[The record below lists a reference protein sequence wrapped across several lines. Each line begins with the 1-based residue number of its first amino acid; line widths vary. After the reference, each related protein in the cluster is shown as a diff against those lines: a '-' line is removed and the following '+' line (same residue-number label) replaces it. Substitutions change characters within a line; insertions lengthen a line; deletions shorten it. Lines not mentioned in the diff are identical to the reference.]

1 MDIDLLDVEKLMSW
15 VSMNKEASEFGMKYS
30 KEDVVA
36 YDLMK
41 RNISYVNGHY
51 ELPLP
56 WKNDSVVL
64 PESLP
69 NAQRRLQYLKQRFE
83 KNLDLHE
90 KYTEQVETYIQ
101 RGYAE
106 KLPENDPGGARTWF
120 LPHNYVVSTRK
131 PGKVRVVF
139 DCTAKSYGQ
148 SLNDHLM
155 KGPNLVSSIVGVLL
169 RFRKYP
175 VAVIADIEAM
185 FHQVHVAPRDRDA
198 LRFLWW
204 PDGDIKVEPEV
215 YRMTVHLF
223 GAKSSPS
230 CAAFCLREAA
240 NEFGKFFEPNE
251 SKNVRQSFYVDDFLA
266 GARNCEEAIKLVKNM
281 REIMEMG
288 GFNLTKWQ
296 STSAQVMESIP
307 NNCRGKVGCEQQSFG
322 GENVVLGIKWSLE
335 TDEFYFDSGTLE
347 LNKPVTKRGLL
358 AVTNS
363 VYDPLGFLAPAILEA
378 RVIYRSACRERS
390 DWDEPLSDLIRAKW
404 ERWCKSLSNLQDLR
418 IPRCCLVESKPLG
431 LQLHVFSDASSY
443 AKGCVCYLRVTR
455 GNEPADCH
463 LIMAKAL
470 LADEE
475 KRTIPQLELEAA
487 TDAVM
492 MARIVKRELDLEDC
506 ECKYWTDS
514 TAVLLSLRA
523 DRKQFP
529 VFFKNRLA
537 RIQQYTSIHDWMYVP
552 TSLNPA
558 DQTSRGTNAAAL
570 IKTGTWLS
578 GPEFLCGDPK
588 TWPSQLL
595 TGKVEANVY
604 QVFNSQVG
612 HTETPICIDAETTMD
627 KLLAHFSTL
636 Y

>member
-1 MDIDLLDVEKLMSW
+1 M
-15 VSMNKEASEFGMKYS
+15 
-30 KEDVVA
+30 
-36 YDLMK
+36 
-41 RNISYVNGHY
+41 
-51 ELPLP
+51 
-56 WKNDSVVL
+56 
-64 PESLP
+64 
-69 NAQRRLQYLKQRFE
+69 
-83 KNLDLHE
+83 
-90 KYTEQVETYIQ
+90 
-101 RGYAE
+101 
-106 KLPENDPGGARTWF
+106 
-120 LPHNYVVSTRK
+120 
-131 PGKVRVVF
+131 
-139 DCTAKSYGQ
+139 
-148 SLNDHLM
+148 
-155 KGPNLVSSIVGVLL
+155 
-169 RFRKYP
+169 
-175 VAVIADIEAM
+175 
-185 FHQVHVAPRDRDA
+185 
-198 LRFLWW
+198 
-204 PDGDIKVEPEV
+204 
-215 YRMTVHLF
+215 
-223 GAKSSPS
+223 
-230 CAAFCLREAA
+230 
-240 NEFGKFFEPNE
+240 
-251 SKNVRQSFYVDDFLA
+251 
-266 GARNCEEAIKLVKNM
+266 
-281 REIMEMG
+281 
-288 GFNLTKWQ
+288 
-296 STSAQVMESIP
+296 
-307 NNCRGKVGCEQQSFG
+307 
-322 GENVVLGIKWSLE
+322 LGIKWSLE

-347 LNKPVTKRGLL
+347 LNKPVTKRRLL

-390 DWDEPLSDLIRAKW
+390 NWDEPLSDLIRTKW

-418 IPRCCLVESKPLG
+418 ILRCCLVESKPLG

-552 TSLNPA
+552 TGLNSV
-558 DQTSRGTNAAAL
+558 DQASRGTNAAAL

-612 HTETPICIDAETTMD
+612 HTETPICIVAEATMN
-627 KLLAHFSTL
+627 KLLAHFSTIKTSCSL
-636 Y
+636 ATSL